1 MTSSTDEDIE
11 WVSFDGGV
19 VVIGGSR
26 RGILFGDIGPPH
38 ESRVQAF
45 EISRRGY
52 TIDEV
57 EERFGAKGGWEVAMT
72 AAGIRPPTEG
82 EWLCAHDSDVLE
94 PLDGDE
100 LLIDRIEP
108 RGYWGQPTDGR
119 PKGPNGQRLIRR
131 RSNSGDSTVH
141 LAQSEISEG
150 FVRFVRPVRPPQGWR
165 GDGNPLPLGPDP
177 TRRFFEEVIIATIVG
192 IIPSFAWAAV
202 NARPGYI
209 AEGWPGLIL
218 GGVMLGIMTSIIW
231 RPRYRKFTLQADS
244 DGQRL

>member
-1 MTSSTDEDIE
+1 MTSSDDEGIE
-11 WVSFDGGV
+11 WVSFESKTV
-19 VVIGGSR
+19 IIGGSR

-38 ESRVQAF
+38 ESQVQAF
-45 EISRRGY
+45 EISRRAFS
-52 TIDEV
+52 IDEIY
-57 EERFGAKGGWEVAMT
+57 ERFGRDGGWEVAMT
-72 AAGIRPPTEG
+72 NAGLRPPTEG
-82 EWLCAHDSDVLE
+82 EWICAHESDALE
-94 PLDGDE
+94 LVMGDE

-119 PKGPNGQRLIRR
+119 PKGPHGHRLIRR
-131 RSNSGDSTVH
+131 MKSSGDSEVH
-141 LAQSEISEG
+141 LVPSDVSEG
-150 FVRFVRPVRPPQGWR
+150 YVRFVRPVRPSQGWK
-165 GDGNPLPLGPDP
+165 GDGNPLPSGPNP

-218 GGVMLGIMTSIIW
+218 GGVMLGIMTGIIW
-231 RPRYRKFTLQADS
+231 RPRYRTFSLQVNS

>member
-1 MTSSTDEDIE
+1 MTSSSGEDIE

-19 VVIGGSR
+19 VVLGGSR

-38 ESRVQAF
+38 ESRVRAF

-52 TIDEV
+52 TISEV
-57 EERFGAKGGWEVAMT
+57 EERFGAKGGWEMAMT

-82 EWLCAHDSDVLE
+82 EWICAHNSEVLE
-94 PLDGDE
+94 PVAGDE

-131 RSNSGDSTVH
+131 RSDSGDYIAH
-141 LAQSEISEG
+141 LAPSEISEG
-150 FVRFVRPVRPPQGWR
+150 FVRFVRPVRPPQGWE
-165 GDGNPLPLGPDP
+165 GDGNPLPPGPDS
-177 TRRFFEEVIIATIVG
+177 TRRFFEESIIAIVVG

-218 GGVMLGIMTSIIW
+218 GGLMLSLLTGILW
-231 RPRYRKFTLQADS
+231 RPRFHLFKLDS
-244 DGQRL
+244 EPE